1 MVRFL
6 VRSIFVFYFCV
17 STVVAIHDLSRQ
29 AVMIFGG
36 EGEFYPYTIT
46 YRLLN
51 IILSFYICHVC
62 VKQNDDVI
70 VYRGMI

>member
-1 MVRFL
+1 M
-6 VRSIFVFYFCV
+6 

-29 AVMIFGG
+29 VVMTFGG
-36 EGEFYPYTIT
+36 VGGEFYPYTIT